1 MISLAAATGVAVVA
15 LGVVLSPGPNM
26 VFLLSRTVT
35 QGRRAGAWGLLGV
48 ALGFGVYLLATVAG
62 LAGLFQAVPV
72 AFEVVKVAG
81 ALYLG
86 WLAFRALRS
95 GGALAALPE
104 RGAGLLE
111 RRDSAARLVV
121 TGLAT
126 NVLNPKIALMYAAL
140 LPQFVSSG
148 AGSAHQ
154 QLLQLGAVQIVVA
167 VTVNALIVVSAARL
181 AASLRRRPRL
191 MLAQRLTTAG
201 LLMCFAVRTLL
212 TASPRG
218 AT

>member
-1 MISLAAATGVAVVA
+1 MISLEAATGVAVLA

-48 ALGFGVYLLATVAG
+48 ALGFGAYLLATVAG
-62 LAGLFQAVPV
+62 LAGLFQAVPL

-86 WLAFRALRS
+86 WLAVTALRS
-95 GGALAALPE
+95 GGALAALPDG
-104 RGAGLLE
+104 GAGMLGH
-111 RRDSAARLVV
+111 RDSPARLVA
-121 TGLAT
+121 TGLVT
-126 NVLNPKIALMYAAL
+126 NLLNPKIALLYAAL
-140 LPQFVSSG
+140 LPQFVASG

-167 VTVNALIVVSAARL
+167 VTVNAVVVVSAARL
-181 AASLRRRPRL
+181 AASLRRRPRVVL
-191 MLAQRLTTAG
+191 VQRLTTAG
-201 LLMCFAVRTLL
+201 LLAYFAVKTLL
-212 TASPRG
+212 TAPPRA